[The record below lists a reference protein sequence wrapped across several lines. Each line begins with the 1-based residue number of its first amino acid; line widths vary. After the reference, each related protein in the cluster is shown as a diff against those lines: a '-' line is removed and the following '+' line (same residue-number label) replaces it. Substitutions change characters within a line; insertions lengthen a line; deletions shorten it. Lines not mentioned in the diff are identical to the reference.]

1 MPSSSSSFAGLV
13 RRINRLTEIVVIIQ
27 FAVMVAVVVAAVFA
41 RYVLN
46 DSIVW
51 AEELARYLFVW
62 VSFLGGGLG
71 VGTNIHVGVDSFV
84 DRMPPRPKLVV
95 QISTELMIVVFTAV
109 LIWVGAQFTAF
120 GMNSRALL
128 LPISVGYVYL
138 AAPVGCFVMLINVL
152 VHLHRHVVALANK
165 APA

>member
-1 MPSSSSSFAGLV
+1 MTIPQLV
-13 RRINRLTEIVVIIQ
+13 VNRINRLVEFVVIIQ
-27 FAVMVAVVVAAVFA
+27 FAVLVIVVTAAVFA

-71 VGTNIHVGVDSFV
+71 VGTNIHVGVDSLV
-84 DRMPPRPKLVV
+84 ELMPRLPKRLM
-95 QISTELMIVVFTAV
+95 QIAMELMIVAFTAV

-120 GMNSRALL
+120 GMRADALL
-128 LPISVGYVYL
+128 LPIPMGYVYL
-138 AAPVGCFVMLINVL
+138 AVPVGGFVMLINIL
-152 VHLHRHVVALANK
+152 LHVHLHILALVRDEAR
-165 APA
+165 